1 MIRSFA
7 VVLLRGWTRRSS
19 SAWPKTK
26 GFATGGQRHDDS
38 PRSSG
43 HRGAEADAMTAARF
57 LIGWTK
63 AVGLVLAALAAE
75 AAIGAAISEYIH

>member
-26 GFATGGQRHDDS
+26 GFATGGS
-38 PRSSG
+38 V
-43 HRGAEADAMTAARF
+43 MT
-57 LIGWTK
+57 T
-63 AVGLVLAALAAE
+63 ALAVV
-75 AAIGAAISEYIH
+75 AIVERRPTL

>member
-1 MIRSFA
+1 
-7 VVLLRGWTRRSS
+7 
-19 SAWPKTK
+19 
-26 GFATGGQRHDDS
+26 
-38 PRSSG
+38 
-43 HRGAEADAMTAARF
+43 MTAARF